1 MKWRTMNLKL
11 LSKELLK
18 DIEETRISTSKI
30 TLQSH
35 KSIFLC
41 RKLLST
47 YRKEITSHDFGNIA
61 QEIDFFKN
69 IKHIPLSQLIYHT
82 ELYKFDL
89 AYPQNSIE
97 VQRKY
102 IKKHLSRYNAFFLQH
117 IDFGQYLE
125 LGSTHLDAYYF
136 TRKSNKELPIGYSY
150 IYFQDPEFSTPKD
163 ALHAQFKG
171 YELMVPYLKKR
182 LSKLSNDDWKLN
194 PETSFNLKCGA
205 SKTDI
210 VELTYSLIAS
220 GAVKGDIKELIR
232 AFEFIFNVELGDFY
246 RTFISIRDR
255 AIDPAKFLDSLKMS
269 LLKRI
274 EEMDG

>member
-82 ELYKFDL
+82 E
-89 AYPQNSIE
+89 
-97 VQRKY
+97 
-102 IKKHLSRYNAFFLQH
+102 QH

-125 LGSTHLDAYYF
+125 LGCTHFDAYYF

-163 ALHAQFKG
+163 ALLAQFKG
-171 YELMVPYLKKR
+171 YELMVLYLKKR

-194 PETSFNLKCGA
+194 PESSFNLKCGA